1 MVNVNIKFN
10 GRDYLLACEDGQEE
24 DLEKL
29 RQTQEVFTVFFP
41 QEEARLA
48 SCSVAGATEQL
59 A

>member
-29 RQTQEVFTVFFP
+29 TN
-41 QEEARLA
+41 
-48 SCSVAGATEQL
+48 QL
-59 A
+59 KRKVQ